1 MPMNFECLKVAL
13 KQDRTGF
20 VLTLKIHPDE
30 IPEALIRDFVGARYG
45 CALVR
50 INDDETPVVY
60 NDRVTRAA
68 TLCKDKKFQN
78 FLGVFNEDKAVATI
92 YKYCQISSRS
102 ELNGNKKAQDL
113 FDNLFAAYQESQN
126 DPF

>member
-1 MPMNFECLKVAL
+1 MNFECLKVAL

-60 NDRVTRAA
+60 NDRVMRAA
-68 TLCKDKKFQN
+68 TLCKDKEFHG
-78 FLGVFNEDKAVATI
+78 FLGVLSEDTAVEAL
-92 YKYCQISSRS
+92 YKYCRISSRS

-113 FDNLFAAYQESQN
+113 FDTLFAEYKESQN